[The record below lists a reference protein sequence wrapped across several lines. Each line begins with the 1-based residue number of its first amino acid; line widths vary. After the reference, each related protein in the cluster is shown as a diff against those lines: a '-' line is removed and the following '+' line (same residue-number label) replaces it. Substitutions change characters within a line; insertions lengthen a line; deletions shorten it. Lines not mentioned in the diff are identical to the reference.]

1 MKVIIDAYNVL
12 HQVTKH
18 DHISEQERKH
28 FINQLTAYAKKRGN
42 AVVIVFDGGPFL
54 FPSTSYHKEITII
67 YSGPKDSADTMILRY
82 IKEHTSHN
90 MVLVSSDRE
99 LCKAAQYYHVESIDA
114 KDFYNVIMEPAQKSV
129 SKTQEQAI
137 KTGDADSIVD
147 MLMMQTGVKK
157 KLEDI
162 EDPVLDRQSPA
173 EKLSKKERKR
183 MHKIKKL

>member
-12 HQVTKH
+12 HQVMKH
-18 DHISEQERKH
+18 DHIKEQERKH

-42 AVVIVFDGGPFL
+42 AVVVVFDGGPFL
-54 FPSTSYHKEITII
+54 FPSTSHHKGMTII
-67 YSGPKDSADTMILRY
+67 YSGPKDSADMMILRY
-82 IKEHTSHN
+82 IKEHAGHA

-99 LCKAAQYYHVESIDA
+99 LCKAAQYYQVESVDA
-114 KDFYNVIMEPAQKSV
+114 KDFYYTIMEPEQKNAPRV
-129 SKTQEQAI
+129 KEQAI

-147 MLMMQTGVKK
+147 IFMMQTGVKK

-173 EKLSKKERKR
+173 NKLSKKERKR